1 MQLFLCSCEVHNK
14 FTESVSLDPYSLL
27 FFCPTTFFSFLF
39 SYVFVQHRLIPYFCQ
54 HDQGC
59 FMIAYYHESRIELE
73 VIKGTKV
80 WIMLGLT
87 AEKLGHVIVR
97 EYIEV

>member
-1 MQLFLCSCEVHNK
+1 
-14 FTESVSLDPYSLL
+14 
-27 FFCPTTFFSFLF
+27 
-39 SYVFVQHRLIPYFCQ
+39 
-54 HDQGC
+54 
-59 FMIAYYHESRIELE
+59 MIAYYHESRIELE